1 MKNGFLTLIKLPDLL
16 LSHVYLR
23 FFHEKNALIIFTFHI
38 IFRNN
43 EEPTLNHV
51 KPQLGIT
58 VDQFSQFVQYFLNHD
73 YSFITPN
80 DIINGL
86 DPKKKYI
93 MVTFDDGYFNNIHI
107 LPVLKE
113 YKIPAV
119 FFISTNNVIKNKCF
133 WWDVLYRQRIK
144 TGLSIGEI
152 RHEGSQLKAKKNQEI
167 EQYLMTRF
175 GEKAFHPISDIDR
188 PFTPMELKTF
198 SREKY
203 VCIGNHTSD
212 HTILTNYN
220 TDEIKSQMRDAQDYI
235 HDITG
240 ISPIIISFP
249 DGKYSDEVMNASK
262 EIGFQLGVTGDFK
275 KNYLPINGDKNN
287 YMRLGRFDMGRSN
300 EIFQL
305 YALFRSDSTLIYR
318 QIQNFLNKKNR

>member
-1 MKNGFLTLIKLPDLL
+1 MKEGFLTLIKLPDLL
-16 LSHVYLR
+16 RSHVYLR
-23 FFHEKNALIIFTFHI
+23 FFHEKNALLIFTFHI

-43 EEPTLNHV
+43 DESTLNRV

-80 DIINGL
+80 DIIKGL
-86 DPKKKYI
+86 NPKKKYI

-107 LPVLKE
+107 LPVLKK

-119 FFISTNNVIKNKCF
+119 FFISANNIIKNKSF

-144 TGLSIGEI
+144 TGLSIKEI
-152 RHEGSQLKAKKNQEI
+152 RYENNQLKVKKNQEI
-167 EQYLMTRF
+167 EQYLITRF
-175 GEKAFHPISDIDR
+175 GEEAFYPISDIDR

-203 VCIGNHTSD
+203 VFIGNHTSD
-212 HTILTNYN
+212 HAILTNYN
-220 TDEIKSQMRDAQDYI
+220 LDEIKSQMHDAQNCI

-249 DGKYSDEVMNASK
+249 DGKYSDEIIKVAK

-275 KNYLPINGDKNN
+275 KNYLPINDDKNS
-287 YMRLGRFDMGRSN
+287 YLCLGRFEMGRSN
-300 EIFQL
+300 EILQL
-305 YALFRSDSTLIYR
+305 YALFRSDSTLIYK
-318 QIQNFLNKKNR
+318 QIYDFLKRGNR